1 MNDLEPSRRPLGI
14 LLVEDSPG
22 DVRLTLEA
30 FRLVNSDIALHV
42 AADGLAAMAYLSKAA
57 PFTEAFRPD
66 LILLDLNLPKM
77 DGREVLLRIKQNPS
91 LKTIPVI
98 ILSTSESEADIA
110 HSYQLQANCF
120 VTKPVE
126 YDVFESLVQSISD
139 FWLTKVKLPHPS
151 PLS

>member
-1 MNDLEPSRRPLGI
+1 MSITELNHPPLGI

-30 FRLVNSDIALHV
+30 FRLVNSDISLHV
-42 AADGLAAMAYLSKAA
+42 AADGLAAMAYLTRSQPYAA
-57 PFTEAFRPD
+57 AFRPD

-77 DGREVLLRIKQNPS
+77 DGNEVLSLIKANPS

-98 ILSTSESEADIA
+98 ILSTSDSAIDIA
-110 HSYQLQANCF
+110 NSYQLHANCF

-126 YDVFESLVQSISD
+126 YDVFESLVRSISD
-139 FWLTKVKLPHPS
+139 FWLTRAKLPQFVQA
-151 PLS
+151 

>member
-1 MNDLEPSRRPLGI
+1 MSTDELDHPPLRI

-30 FRLVNSDIALHV
+30 FRLVNKDISLNV
-42 AADGLAAMAYLSKAA
+42 AADGLAAMAYLTKSPPYTA
-57 PFTEAFRPD
+57 AFRPD

-77 DGREVLLRIKQNPS
+77 DGCEVLARLKANSS

-98 ILSTSESEADIA
+98 ILTTSDSAIDITN
-110 HSYQLQANCF
+110 SYQLHANCF

-126 YDVFESLVQSISD
+126 YDVFESLVRSISD
-139 FWLTKVKLPHPS
+139 FWLTKVKLPQFAQ
-151 PLS
+151 